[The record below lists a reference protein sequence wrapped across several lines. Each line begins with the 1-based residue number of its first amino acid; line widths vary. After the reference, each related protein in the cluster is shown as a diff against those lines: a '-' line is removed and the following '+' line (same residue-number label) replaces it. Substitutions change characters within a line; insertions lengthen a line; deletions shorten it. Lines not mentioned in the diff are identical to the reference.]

1 VEPGDAA
8 MSDLRAMRDL
18 PMAHPTR
25 APHHLD
31 AFALQSPAFL
41 DNFTMQPDD
50 KRYAIMM
57 KGDYRRRKQS
67 NIA

>member
-1 VEPGDAA
+1 VAKCSKRVEPGDAA

-31 AFALQSPAFL
+31 AFALPSRVGQGERQYLSGERPFDRA
-41 DNFTMQPDD
+41 D
-50 KRYAIMM
+50 
-57 KGDYRRRKQS
+57 
-67 NIA
+67 